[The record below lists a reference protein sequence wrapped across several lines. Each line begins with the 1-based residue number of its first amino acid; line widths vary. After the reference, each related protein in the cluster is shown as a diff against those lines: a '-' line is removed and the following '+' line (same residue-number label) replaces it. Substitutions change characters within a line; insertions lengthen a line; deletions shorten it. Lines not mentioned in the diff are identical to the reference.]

1 MVFPELEGF
10 NDGEEVV
17 DESFAH
23 GADGGKHC
31 EELFHGKIRLVDGDK
46 YRETEG

>member
-1 MVFPELEGF
+1 MMERRWLMR
-10 NDGEEVV
+10 
-17 DESFAH
+17 SFAH